1 MNRLKELRKEKKLTQ
16 KELADILKINEKTI
30 SRWENNESTIK
41 SNKAEALANYFNVS
55 IGYLLGFTNVSS
67 PNTEELVF
75 IDWDTNIIDGVEIL
89 PDTNQEQLER
99 FVEFLYL
106 SNFIISD
113 KEIEYILSLLREMD
127 IFNSSSVKG
136 DFLFRSL
143 KKQSFNKTMEE
154 LSKRGYGLLA
164 SQFKIPDHTD

>member
-1 MNRLKELRKEKKLTQ
+1 MNKLKTLRKEKGLSQQALGKAIGVSYRTVQ
-16 KELADILKINEKTI
+16 N
-30 SRWENNESTIK
+30 WENGVNQIK
-41 SNKAEALANYFNVS
+41 PDKAQALANYFEVS
-55 IGYLLGFTNVSS
+55 IGYLLGFTEVSD
-67 PNTEELVF
+67 PNTDELVF
-75 IDWDTNIIDGVEIL
+75 IDGDANIIDGVEIF

-143 KKQSFNKTMEE
+143 KKQSFNKTMDE
-154 LSKRGYGLLA
+154 LSENGYSILA
-164 SQFKIPDHTD
+164 SQFKNPYHTE